1 MSATAVGMFDN
12 LRYARWLLNHADE
25 LPKLVA
31 FYEAFKAAESV
42 RQKWHDGVRPAGDLI
57 VDIVDTLPAA
67 GVSEAIAL
75 GDVQAQALR
84 LGVNWEKVLELS
96 EKFLPLVVDLVIR
109 LRA

>member
-57 VDIVDTLPAA
+57 VDIVDTFPAVGA
-67 GVSEAIAL
+67 QDVVAL
-75 GDVQAQALR
+75 ADVQAQAVA
-84 LGVNWEKVLELS
+84 LGIDWDKLVQLCEV
-96 EKFLPLVVDLVIR
+96 FGPLVIDALIR
-109 LRA
+109 LRN